1 MFEPRGLIEVESASL
16 DEDALTEKALSADG
30 VVDVRY
36 GSQTSEIITEDT
48 ALGGVREALAGA
60 GLRITSASVGMEPKQ
75 PVRPEGAALQKIIA
89 FLEALEEHEDVQRVY
104 SNIVLDDAQIEALAR
119 A

>member
-1 MFEPRGLIEVESASL
+1 
-16 DEDALTEKALSADG
+16 
-30 VVDVRY
+30 
-36 GSQTSEIITEDT
+36 
-48 ALGGVREALAGA
+48 
-60 GLRITSASVGMEPKQ
+60 MEPKQ